1 MRFFYGFVFVTID
14 CNANSI
20 KYKLNSS
27 MKKWLMVFILVGFI
41 AFFSYLVYLNQ
52 YVKKSFSDNQFTGK
66 QVTQI
71 EYQLEDYPRE
81 LINMLLLV
89 EDQSFYEHWGIDFKE
104 IIRVVYGYIFEEKE
118 IRGAST
124 ITQQLIKNTL
134 LTREKTFTRKIEE
147 ALMAVLLERSYN
159 KNFILERYMNT
170 VYLAQK
176 GSIAFHGFAAA
187 SNYYFDK
194 KVENLNLNEMAKLV
208 ALLKGPSYYNP
219 FRYPERLNQRA
230 EMILLMNRKY
240 KKIVQ

>member
-89 EDQSFYEHWGIDFKE
+89 EDQSFYDHWGIDFKE

-187 SNYYFDK
+187 SNYYFNK